1 VTILRTPRLLLR
13 PPTLDDVPAYAAM
26 HADPEVMRYYPKPFT
41 FEESRNEVVRLREHH
56 EKHGFGLWA
65 VEHEGRFIG
74 ITGLLRPTW
83 EAHFTPCTEIG
94 WRLERASWGQ
104 GFATE
109 AARECLRYAF
119 EVLKV
124 PEVVA
129 LTSVPNEPS
138 KRVMERLGMTR
149 DPADDFDHPRL
160 AADSPLK
167 RHVLYRASGPSR
179 GFNPLAQRVKTPR
192 A

>member
-1 VTILRTPRLLLR
+1 MRTARLLLR
-13 PPTLDDVPAYAAM
+13 VPRLEDVPAYAAM

-41 FEESRNEVVRLREHH
+41 EEESRAEVERLIAHH
-56 EKHGFGLWA
+56 ERHGFGLWA
-65 VEHEGRFIG
+65 LEHGGEFIG

-94 WRLERASWGQ
+94 WRLQRSAWGH

-109 AARECLRYAF
+109 AARECLRFAF
-119 EVLKV
+119 EELQV

-160 AADSPLK
+160 PADSPLR
-167 RHVLYRASGPSR
+167 RHVLYRLQA
-179 GFNPLAQRVKTPR
+179 PR
-192 A
+192 